1 MTQRTQLPVLCLA
14 GATATGKT
22 ALSLALAESFPC
34 ELISVD
40 SAMVYCGMDIGTA
53 KPSAVVRSRIAH
65 HLIDVRT
72 PDEAYSAGDFCRD
85 SQQLIEAIHRRGRLP
100 LLVGGSMLY
109 FHALLE
115 GLDELPPAN
124 LALRRRIEGIA
135 QRHGW
140 PALHRR
146 LLAVDPQTAEQLH
159 PNHSQRLQRALELYL
174 LTGCPPSAL
183 RGHRVGLAAR
193 YPLLKLML
201 SAEDRVAHYRS
212 MELRL
217 RDMLSAGLVGETRE
231 LWHSGV
237 LREGSTAG
245 RIVGYRQVLE
255 LLAGRIGER
264 ELLPLILM
272 ATKRLARRQ
281 RAWARRWHGWLPL
294 VADGNA
300 TAGCGLVDRWLVDGG
315 WQ

>member
-1 MTQRTQLPVLCLA
+1 MSQGAQLPVLCLA

-22 ALSLALAESFPC
+22 AVSLELAEHFPC

-53 KPSAVVRSRIAH
+53 KPSAVVRERIAH

-72 PDEAYSAGDFCRD
+72 PGESYSAGDFRRD
-85 SQQLIEAIHRRGRLP
+85 AQALIDAIHRRGRLP
-100 LLVGGSMLY
+100 LLVGGSMFY

-124 LALRRRIEGIA
+124 PALRRRLDGVA
-135 QRHGW
+135 RRHGW

-146 LLAVDPQTAEQLH
+146 LRAVDPQTANQLH

-174 LTGCPPSAL
+174 LTGRPPSAL
-183 RGHRVGLAAR
+183 RGRRVGLAGR
-193 YPLLKLML
+193 HPLLKLML
-201 SAEDRVAHYRS
+201 STGDRAAHGLR
-212 MELRL
+212 MAARL
-217 RDMLSAGLVGETRE
+217 REMLAAGLVAETRE
-231 LWHSGV
+231 LLLCGA
-237 LREGSTAG
+237 LREGSPAA

-255 LLAGRIGER
+255 LLAGRLGER
-264 ELLPLILM
+264 ELELSILT

-281 RAWARRWHGWLPL
+281 RAWARRWRGWLPL
-294 VADGNA
+294 AADGA
-300 TAGCGLVDRWLVDGG
+300 HAARCTAGRWLDAGG
-315 WQ
+315 WL